1 MDAGESASRSAG
13 TAPRDRPSFELERFA
28 WASPDRL
35 EVVGKFSGL
44 SGAPPGPAVLVLQ
57 GGDQTHRLPASS
69 DEPAGAQDGERWRG
83 AFTWQEAPA
92 PFDVAQLELGR
103 DFVVELPEPG
113 ARRKLFRHQV
123 LEVRRVDPAPERER
137 KDGAPADAE
146 RPAGD
151 EGGAARSAEPAD
163 AGERVRLRAALVEA
177 REEARKAGQAL
188 ERVQEELARARE
200 DVEAERRRR
209 AEDAERFRQGLASVQ
224 QAADEAVAAERS
236 AAAQRAQ
243 DLQEATAALKDKD
256 AALKQARGDLAALHE
271 RVGKLAQADAEAQR
285 LQSQLQE
292 ARSRADETRERL
304 QGARQA
310 AMDARAEAER
320 LLGGLTS
327 IAEKL
332 GDGG

>member
-1 MDAGESASRSAG
+1 MDAGDSASRSAG

-35 EVVGKFSGL
+35 EVIGKFSGL

-69 DEPAGAQDGERWRG
+69 DEPAGANDGGRWRA
-83 AFTWQEAPA
+83 AFNWQEAPA

-113 ARRKLFRHQV
+113 TRRKLFRHQV
-123 LEVRRVDPAPERER
+123 LEVRRVGPAGEGERGG
-137 KDGAPADAE
+137 GAPANSGG
-146 RPAGD
+146 PAVD
-151 EGGAARSAEPAD
+151 EGGGAQSAEPAD
-163 AGERVRLRAALVEA
+163 AGERMRLQAALVQA
-177 REEARKAGQAL
+177 REEARKVGQAL
-188 ERVQEELARARE
+188 ERAQEELARARG

-224 QAADEAVAAERS
+224 RAADEAVAAERS
-236 AAAQRAQ
+236 AAAQLGQ
-243 DLQEATAALKDKD
+243 DLREATAALRDKD
-256 AALKQARGDLAALHE
+256 AALKQVRGDLAALHE
-271 RVGKLAQADAEAQR
+271 RAGKLAQADAEAQR

-292 ARSRADETRERL
+292 ARTQAGEARDRL
-304 QGARQA
+304 QVARQA
-310 AMDARAEAER
+310 AVDARAEAER